1 VAQLDSCGARRI
13 GHVGILPCGRA
24 EKNLFTLEP
33 DFDVWNRSVCCTY
46 LARRRLVA
54 KKLDVSLCEMM
65 VRTV

>member
-1 VAQLDSCGARRI
+1 MLVFYPAVEQKR
-13 GHVGILPCGRA
+13 
-24 EKNLFTLEP
+24 NLFTLEP

-46 LARRRLVA
+46 LAKRRLIA